1 MSLKQQRLLAAR
13 LYKYKAFRKRLSVH
27 ISCISVSNKVVK
39 LSVAGLGD
47 APVKLRYVKPQ
58 NHLG

>member
-13 LYKYKAFRKRLSVH
+13 LYKYKAFRKRLCPF
-27 ISCISVSNKVVK
+27 CISVSNKVVK